1 VFIYDCV
8 YDRDARII
16 CIISFHVDDDLST
29 SNSCPFLSWVK
40 GHIDKHFGIKDLG
53 PVRKFLGIQFERDRE
68 AHQLWMHQ
76 GEYISYLL
84 DEYSLLD
91 CNPVLLPLDA
101 NHPFGHPSDTHDP
114 LPNLPSRYQK
124 LIGEL
129 LYLSICM
136 HPDISFAI
144 NSLAQHNANPS
155 LNHYTAAKCLLCYLS
170 GTINVCLH
178 YGGDHVDEDL
188 HAYCDADWA
197 SNHEHHLSIS
207 GYTWFYAGGIIAH
220 MSKKQT
226 THALSSTEA
235 EYMAVTHVFQEG
247 IWLR

>member
-1 VFIYDCV
+1 VFIYDRV
-8 YDRDARII
+8 YDGDACII
-16 CIISFHVDDDLST
+16 CIISFHVDDDLGT

-53 PVRKFLGIQFERDRE
+53 PVCKFLGIQFERDQE

-84 DEYSLLD
+84 HEYSLLD
-91 CNPVLLPLDA
+91 CNLVLLPLDT

-114 LPNLPSRYQK
+114 LPNLPSHYQK

-129 LYLSICM
+129 LYLSICT
-136 HPDISFAI
+136 HPDISFTI

-178 YGGDHVDEDL
+178 YGGDHMDEDL
-188 HAYCDADWA
+188 HAYLHGQYWGDLIV
-197 SNHEHHLSIS
+197 H
-207 GYTWFYAGGIIAH
+207 
-220 MSKKQT
+220 
-226 THALSSTEA
+226 
-235 EYMAVTHVFQEG
+235 
-247 IWLR
+247 